1 MACSSCLS
9 RHTTFVI
16 ETLVKAKP
24 QRQSSEGSRISRRP
38 GSVSNFKFK
47 TVIIVIIVSKALPCF
62 DLGVTWE
69 RKVTS
74 PQSKIK
80 HSCNLR
86 FLKNLVQN
94 LRRSGCDVQYLSE
107 ILNSCILSV
116 SFKPPAVNGIYI
128 KVKIYSFIQT
138 TRYFI
143 LTIEAVRSEE
153 RVFETESTIFLLKFL
168 PISCFLFFFC
178 FTSYHWF

>member
-1 MACSSCLS
+1 MIL
-9 RHTTFVI
+9 
-16 ETLVKAKP
+16 
-24 QRQSSEGSRISRRP
+24 
-38 GSVSNFKFK
+38 
-47 TVIIVIIVSKALPCF
+47 IIVSEALPCF

-80 HSCNLR
+80 HSCNLK

-94 LRRSGCDVQYLSE
+94 LRRSGLDVQYLSE

-168 PISCFLFFFC
+168 PISCFFFFFHELSLVLTGSIYRLTIC
-178 FTSYHWF
+178 LFSNVVKTTISQAKRGCAPLRAVVTFILY

>member
-1 MACSSCLS
+1 M
-9 RHTTFVI
+9 
-16 ETLVKAKP
+16 
-24 QRQSSEGSRISRRP
+24 
-38 GSVSNFKFK
+38 
-47 TVIIVIIVSKALPCF
+47 SKALPCF

-116 SFKPPAVNGIYI
+116 SFKPPALNGIYI

-168 PISCFLFFFC
+168 PISCFFFC
-178 FTSYHWF
+178 FFFSRVITRSNWIYLPANYMFIFKRSQNNNFTSEAWLCSPKSGCYVYSVLASD

>member
-1 MACSSCLS
+1 M
-9 RHTTFVI
+9 RV
-16 ETLVKAKP
+16 
-24 QRQSSEGSRISRRP
+24 RRISRRP

-80 HSCNLR
+80 HSCNLK

-94 LRRSGCDVQYLSE
+94 LGRSGCDVQYLWE

-143 LTIEAVRSEE
+143 VTIEAVR
-153 RVFETESTIFLLKFL
+153 RTCLWNWKYYFPFEIPPDL
-168 PISCFLFFFC
+168 LFFFFFF
-178 FTSYHWF
+178 FTSYHSL